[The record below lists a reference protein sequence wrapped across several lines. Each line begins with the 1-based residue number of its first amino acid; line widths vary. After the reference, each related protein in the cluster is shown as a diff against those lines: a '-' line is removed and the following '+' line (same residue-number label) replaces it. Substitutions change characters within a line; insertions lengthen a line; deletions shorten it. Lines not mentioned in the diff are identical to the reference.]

1 MLPLTPSI
9 NIISAAPEPFPV
21 PKSVFR
27 IDKSPNAD
35 INGSHTNLFLHICV
49 LLFPLLLPRQIQIFI
64 SLLLVIKNPAYE
76 TNPCNPD
83 IVQVFHLLVMV
94 QSFITN
100 FLIHYNLTR
109 IFYHIPHQYTFYRE
123 KY

>member
-1 MLPLTPSI
+1 METP
-9 NIISAAPEPFPV
+9 AGF
-21 PKSVFR
+21 
-27 IDKSPNAD
+27 
-35 INGSHTNLFLHICV
+35 T
-49 LLFPLLLPRQIQIFI
+49 
-64 SLLLVIKNPAYE
+64 SLLLAIRNLAYE

>member
-1 MLPLTPSI
+1 MLPALHFFIPS
-9 NIISAAPEPFPV
+9 
-21 PKSVFR
+21 
-27 IDKSPNAD
+27 
-35 INGSHTNLFLHICV
+35 V
-49 LLFPLLLPRQIQIFI
+49 LQIQIFI

-100 FLIHYNLTR
+100 FLIHYNLTTV
-109 IFYHIPHQYTFYRE
+109 FSCFS
-123 KY
+123 KYCLTIRSNTIVLAITP